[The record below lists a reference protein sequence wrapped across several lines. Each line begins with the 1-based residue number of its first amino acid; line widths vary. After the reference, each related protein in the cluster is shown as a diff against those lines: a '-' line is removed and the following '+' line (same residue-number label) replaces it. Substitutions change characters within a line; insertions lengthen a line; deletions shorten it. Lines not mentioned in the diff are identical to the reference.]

1 VDLKGNIVYCN
12 KATEILTGYAKEELV
27 GKHFSRLV
35 SMESKEIRHSLE
47 LFKALRKG
55 KKVAPFEM
63 QVRHKSGKPYWIEV
77 HLSRIKAGGK
87 VTGFQVNTIDI
98 TKRKQAEKA
107 LIRNER
113 VARERA
119 QLLTDLRDLNRIDE
133 ILTRVCKA
141 VRDSGLFERAVMT
154 LHKPD
159 GRISHLGQV
168 GLPPDLIKRARQT
181 PAIDDKLRYRIT
193 CKKFRI
199 SDSFFVPVEAG
210 LDYTKTKRYIPQRK
224 RNSSR
229 GDWQPGDELFV
240 PLWSSSK
247 EIMGYLSVDTPMD
260 GCRPDVKTIQALEML
275 VEAASARVREVEA
288 REALSESEEKFRTL
302 AEQSPNMIFINQK
315 GRVIYA
321 NAKCQEVM
329 GYKKEEFYAPDF
341 DFLVLI
347 APEYRK
353 LVKAR
358 FARHIMGEDVE
369 PYEYA
374 TITKEGKKIEAILNT
389 KLISY

>member
-1 VDLKGNIVYCN
+1 MNNAKLFHPLKKNSEIYGNLIEGAPDSIVAVDLKGNIAYCN

-35 SMESKEIRHSLE
+35 SMESEQIHHSLK

-63 QVRHKSGKPYWIEV
+63 QMRHKSGKPYWIEV

-98 TKRKQAEKA
+98 TKRKQAEGA
-107 LIRNER
+107 LIRSER

-154 LHKPD
+154 LHKPG
-159 GRISHLGQV
+159 GRIVHLGQV
-168 GLPPDLIKRARQT
+168 GLPPNIIKRARQA
-181 PAIDDKLRYRIT
+181 PAIDDELRARIT
-193 CKKFRI
+193 NKKFRI
-199 SDSFFVPVEAG
+199 SDSFFIPVEAG
-210 LDYTKTKRYIPQRK
+210 LEYTKTKRYIPQKK
-224 RNSSR
+224 RNSTK

-247 EIMGYLSVDTPMD
+247 EIMGYLSVDTPTD

-275 VEAASARVREVEA
+275 VEAAAARVREVEA

-302 AEQSPNMIFINQK
+302 SEQSPNMIFINQK

-329 GYKKEEFYAPDF
+329 GYKKEEFYSPNF
-341 DFLVLI
+341 DF
-347 APEYRK
+347 
-353 LVKAR
+353 
-358 FARHIMGEDVE
+358 
-369 PYEYA
+369 
-374 TITKEGKKIEAILNT
+374 
-389 KLISY
+389 